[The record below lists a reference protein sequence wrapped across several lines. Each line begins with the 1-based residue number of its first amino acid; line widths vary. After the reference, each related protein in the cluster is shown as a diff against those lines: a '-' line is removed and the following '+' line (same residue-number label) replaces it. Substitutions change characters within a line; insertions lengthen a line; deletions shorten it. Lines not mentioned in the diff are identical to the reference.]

1 VICVELGKDN
11 HGLIT
16 AIPIGRRLKPLDAR
30 IDHQTRFNSV
40 VKEKKKFYKQ
50 IR

>member
-1 VICVELGKDN
+1 VIGAEYGRKD
-11 HGLIT
+11 HGS
-16 AIPIGRRLKPLDAR
+16 IPRNCDWERIKSLDAR